1 MYLPRLRRISDVLKE
16 MKEKDE
22 KTVISRHF
30 IETLVHQNEITA
42 LKYGDA
48 WLINLDELYLYLH
61 AQKDIL
67 EAIPTKDEEIPRKMW
82 TTGEIYRRFLKE
94 DTGTIIRKPNMRRFV
109 KANNIPYGVTDTGR
123 WVINYESFIKAV
135 NPKNLS
141 THVDMP
147 RLRWHDDTV
156 RKYQKRNPQV
166 KITMKEIEELLRTD
180 KIFTT
185 LNGHRW
191 IINYDELE
199 REILKLKHTFIR

>member
-1 MYLPRLRRISDVLKE
+1 
-16 MKEKDE
+16 
-22 KTVISRHF
+22 
-30 IETLVHQNEITA
+30 
-42 LKYGDA
+42 
-48 WLINLDELYLYLH
+48 
-61 AQKDIL
+61 
-67 EAIPTKDEEIPRKMW
+67 
-82 TTGEIYRRFLKE
+82 
-94 DTGTIIRKPNMRRFV
+94 MRRFV

-147 RLRWHDDTV
+147 RLCWHDDTV

-199 REILKLKHTFIR
+199 REILKLKHTLIR